1 MKKYRKYILMPVV
14 AISVACFGLS
24 CSESNDD
31 KK

>member
-1 MKKYRKYILMPVV
+1 MKKYRTSILMTVV